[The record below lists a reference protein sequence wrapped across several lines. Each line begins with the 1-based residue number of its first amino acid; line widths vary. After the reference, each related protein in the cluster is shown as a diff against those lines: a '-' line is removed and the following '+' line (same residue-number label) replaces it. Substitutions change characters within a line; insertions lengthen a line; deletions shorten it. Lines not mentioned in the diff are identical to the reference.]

1 MRAHGAGMDRWSLR
15 VAAYAGLMTH
25 AYLPFRLDQGGT
37 DPARFPLVP
46 PDRSARPRGV
56 ILRPPRA
63 ISGPSSTKSRAE
75 ARYSAVS

>member
-15 VAAYAGLMTH
+15 VAAYAGLMTD

-37 DPARFPLVP
+37 DPG
-46 PDRSARPRGV
+46 RPRGPV
-56 ILRPPRA
+56 RARRPAGLPAA

-75 ARYSAVS
+75 AR

>member
-37 DPARFPLVP
+37 DP
-46 PDRSARPRGV
+46 G
-56 ILRPPRA
+56 
-63 ISGPSSTKSRAE
+63 
-75 ARYSAVS
+75 

>member
-15 VAAYAGLMTH
+15 VAAYAGLMTD

-37 DPARFPLVP
+37 GPCSVPAGPRSG
-46 PDRSARPRGV
+46 RSARPRGV
-56 ILRPPRA
+56 IPRPPPA

-75 ARYSAVS
+75 AR